1 MDRNG
6 IIVTGKIKII
16 TISDAVRLAEKG
28 AELMHN
34 AAGEAV
40 ARKDSFA
47 VAVSGGSTPRAMHRL
62 LSQEPYLSD
71 MPWQKTHFFWVD
83 ERMVPF
89 DHPDS
94 NYGAAQKDL
103 MSMIPIPADQVYP
116 MPAMMRPEEGADLY
130 QAKLKTFFQDLG
142 SLDPV
147 FDLIILGIGTD
158 GHTASLF
165 PGQPSNQEPDRWVLG
180 VKGGQPDVF
189 RLTLTYAVLNSA
201 RHILFLV
208 SGDAK
213 AAVVK
218 TLIEDRHAQL
228 PAAKIQ
234 PLNGKM
240 TWLLDQKAA
249 SLLNAETIAFFSVD
263 GFVKK

>member
-1 MDRNG
+1 
-6 IIVTGKIKII
+6 VTGKVEII
-16 TISDAVRLAEKG
+16 TTSDEVRLAEKG
-28 AELMHN
+28 AELMCN
-34 AAGEAV
+34 TAKEAV
-40 ARKDSFA
+40 ARKNNFA

-71 MPWQKTHFFWVD
+71 MPWQQTHFFWVD
-83 ERMVPF
+83 ERMVSF

-103 MSMIPIPADQVYP
+103 MSMIPIPANQVYP
-116 MPAMMRPEEGADLY
+116 MPSLMRPAEGAALY
-130 QAKLKTFFQDLG
+130 QAQLKTFFQDSG

-147 FDLIILGIGTD
+147 FDLIVLGIGAD

-165 PGQPSNQEPDRWVLG
+165 PGQPASMEPDRWVLS

-189 RLTLTYAVLNSA
+189 RLTLTYAVLNRA

-208 SGDAK
+208 SGSAK
-213 AAVVK
+213 SAVVK
-218 TLIEDRHAQL
+218 TLIEDRHSQL

-234 PLNGKM
+234 ALNGKM

-249 SLLNAETIAFFSVD
+249 SLLKE
-263 GFVKK
+263 

>member
-1 MDRNG
+1 MPENSK
-6 IIVTGKIKII
+6 IVI
-16 TISDAVRLAEKG
+16 TSNAERLAEKG
-28 AELMHN
+28 AELMYN
-34 AAGEAV
+34 TAKKAV
-40 ARKDSFA
+40 ARKNSFA

-62 LSQEPYLSD
+62 LSQEPYRSD

-94 NYGAAQKDL
+94 NFGAAQTDL
-103 MSMIPIPADQVYP
+103 ISMIPTPADQVYP
-116 MPAMMRPEEGADLY
+116 MPAMMHPEEGAGLY
-130 QAKLKTFFQDLG
+130 QAKLKTFFQDSG

-165 PGQPSNQEPDRWVLG
+165 PGQPSSQEPDRWVLS

-189 RLTLTYAVLNSA
+189 RLTFTYAVLNSA

-218 TLIEDRHAQL
+218 TLIEDRQAQL

-234 PLNGKM
+234 PLNGKI

-249 SLLNAETIAFFSVD
+249 SLLSEEIVADN
-263 GFVKK
+263 

>member
-1 MDRNG
+1 MDRDG
-6 IIVTGKIKII
+6 IIVTGKIEII

-165 PGQPSNQEPDRWVLG
+165 PGLQIR
-180 VKGGQPDVF
+180 
-189 RLTLTYAVLNSA
+189 R
-201 RHILFLV
+201 R
-208 SGDAK
+208 
-213 AAVVK
+213 
-218 TLIEDRHAQL
+218 
-228 PAAKIQ
+228 
-234 PLNGKM
+234 
-240 TWLLDQKAA
+240 
-249 SLLNAETIAFFSVD
+249 IA
-263 GFVKK
+263 GF

>member
-1 MDRNG
+1 MAA
-6 IIVTGKIKII
+6 KIEII
-16 TISDAVRLAEKG
+16 TTSDAGRLAEKG
-28 AELMHN
+28 AELMYN
-34 AAGEAV
+34 TAGEAV

-62 LSQEPYLSD
+62 LSQEPYLAD

-83 ERMVPF
+83 ERMVSF

-94 NYGAAQKDL
+94 NYGAAKKDL
-103 MSMIPIPADQVYP
+103 MSIVPIPADQVYP
-116 MPAMMRPEEGADLY
+116 MPAMMRPEQGADLY

-165 PGQPSNQEPDRWVLG
+165 PGQPSSQEPDRWVLS
-180 VKGGQPDVF
+180 VRGGQPDVF

-208 SGDAK
+208 SGNAK

-218 TLIEDRHAQL
+218 TLIEDRHSQL

-234 PLNGKM
+234 APNGKI

-249 SLLNAETIAFFSVD
+249 SLLAEETVAD
-263 GFVKK
+263 NL

>member
-1 MDRNG
+1 VPENSK
-6 IIVTGKIKII
+6 IVI
-16 TISDAVRLAEKG
+16 TSNAERLAEKG
-28 AELMHN
+28 AELMCN
-34 AAGEAV
+34 TAKEAV

-62 LSQEPYLSD
+62 LSQEPYLAD

-103 MSMIPIPADQVYP
+103 MSMIPIPADQVHP

-165 PGQPSNQEPDRWVLG
+165 PGQPSNQEPDRWVLS
-180 VKGGQPDVF
+180 VKGGKPDVF

-208 SGDAK
+208 SGDTK

-249 SLLNAETIAFFSVD
+249 SLLKEETITSNR
-263 GFVKK
+263 VKLEEKKG

>member
-1 MDRNG
+1 MPENSK
-6 IIVTGKIKII
+6 IVI
-16 TISDAVRLAEKG
+16 TSNAERLAEKG
-28 AELMHN
+28 AELFCN
-34 AAGEAV
+34 AAKKAV
-40 ARKDSFA
+40 ARRNSFA

-62 LSQEPYLSD
+62 LSQEPYRSD
-71 MPWQKTHFFWVD
+71 MPWQRTHMFWVD

-116 MPAMMRPEEGADLY
+116 MPAMMPPAEGADLY
-130 QAKLKTFFQDLG
+130 QAKLKTFFQDLK

-165 PGQPSNQEPDRWVLG
+165 PGQPSSDKPDRWVLS
-180 VKGGQPDVF
+180 VKGGKPYVF
-189 RLTLTYAVLNSA
+189 RLSLNYAVLNRA

-208 SGDAK
+208 SGNAK

-218 TLIEDRHAQL
+218 NLIEDRDAQL
-228 PAAKIQ
+228 PAAKIR

-240 TWLLDQKAA
+240 TWLLDQEAA
-249 SLLNAETIAFFSVD
+249 SLLSEEIVADN
-263 GFVKK
+263 

>member
-1 MDRNG
+1 MPRE
-6 IIVTGKIKII
+6 IEKII
-16 TISDAVRLAEKG
+16 MTDSDKLSEKG
-28 AELMHN
+28 AEIFYKSAKE
-34 AAGEAV
+34 AAHQKGY
-40 ARKDSFA
+40 FA
-47 VAVSGGSTPRAMHRL
+47 VAISGGSTPRAMHRIL
-62 LSQEPYLSD
+62 AQEPYLSKT
-71 MPWQKTHFFWVD
+71 PWHQVHIFWVD

-130 QAKLKTFFQDLG
+130 QTKLKTFFQDLG

-165 PGQPSNQEPDRWVLG
+165 PGQHSNQEADRWVLS

-249 SLLNAETIAFFSVD
+249 SLLKE
-263 GFVKK
+263 

>member
-1 MDRNG
+1 MDREA
-6 IIVTGKIKII
+6 IIVAAKIEII
-16 TISDAVRLAEKG
+16 TTSDAGRLAEKG
-28 AELMHN
+28 AELMYN
-34 AAGEAV
+34 TAKEAV
-40 ARKDSFA
+40 AHKDSFA

-71 MPWQKTHFFWVD
+71 MPWQETHFFWVD
-83 ERMVPF
+83 ERMLPF

-103 MSMIPIPADQVYP
+103 MSIVPIPADQVYP
-116 MPAMMRPEEGADLY
+116 MPAMMRSGEGADLY

-165 PGQPSNQEPDRWVLG
+165 PGQPSSQEPDRWVLS

-189 RLTLTYAVLNSA
+189 RLTLTYAVLNRA

-208 SGDAK
+208 SGGAK

-218 TLIEDRHAQL
+218 TLIEDRHSQL

-234 PLNGKM
+234 ALNGKI

-249 SLLNAETIAFFSVD
+249 SLLAEETIAD
-263 GFVKK
+263 NL